1 MNLRTFKV
9 KECRLCRNKKL
20 KRIFNFGNHFVS
32 NFVSKSKIKKSIKAP
47 LNLIHCNKCDLLQ
60 LEHTAPQELLYK
72 GFYWYRSGV
81 TNTMKDALKD
91 IFLKGKKIA
100 KLKKNDVIF
109 DIGAND
115 GTLLKYFKKSGFKT
129 IGCEPAKNLT
139 KELKKNCHYV
149 MDDFWS
155 FEKLDYILNK
165 HNLKKPKL
173 VTAIGM
179 FYDLDDPSKFIGDI
193 SKALDDNG
201 IFIAQLMCLKSMLQK
216 NDLGNICHEHLEFYS
231 YKSLIYL
238 FETNGF
244 EIFKVEE
251 NDVNAGS
258 YRIYAKKFKKKSI
271 KVRENTSLK
280 DVRKFIDRVKL
291 SRIKTVNFIKK
302 EKKKKK
308 EIFVYGA
315 STKGNTIL
323 QYFNLDNKLIKYAAD
338 RSPEKWGKYT
348 VGTGIKIIS
357 EKKARQLNPDYFLVM
372 PWGFLKEFVK
382 REDKWLKNGGKFIV
396 PFPKFRIIKK

>member
-173 VTAIGM
+173 ITAIGM

-372 PWGFLKEFVK
+372 PWGFLKEFIR